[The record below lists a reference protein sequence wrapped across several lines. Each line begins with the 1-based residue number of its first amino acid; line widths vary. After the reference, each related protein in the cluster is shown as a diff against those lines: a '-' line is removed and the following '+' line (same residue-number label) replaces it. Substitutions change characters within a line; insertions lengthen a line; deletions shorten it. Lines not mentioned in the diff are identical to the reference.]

1 MDQEL
6 YDEFGN
12 YIGPEM
18 ADSDE
23 EGSSEEEEADDDEE
37 EREQQGPAG
46 PEVRLQFYGHF
57 GFVINVAIQFAL
69 VEDLYLH

>member
-12 YIGPEM
+12 YIGPDM
-18 ADSDE
+18 DDSEE
-23 EGSSEEEEADDDEE
+23 EGSEDEEEEEDDEE

-46 PEVRLQFYGHF
+46 PEVSILSCVGT
-57 GFVINVAIQFAL
+57 GFFFVFQ
-69 VEDLYLH
+69 DG